1 MHRKKHLSFTSLRKS
16 LSEQI
21 ESFPDGRQEGKLSYS
36 QHDSLMSGFACM
48 YFQDPSLLQF
58 QQEMEEAQNRN
69 NLRSLFGVSKIPES
83 TQLKEIIDNIP
94 STNFRGIFNKYF
106 YQLQRGKHLEEYQFI
121 DGLYLCSIDGTQ
133 YFSSEKIQCKKCL
146 TKTHRDGNIHYSHQ
160 VLQSA
165 IMHPDKAEVIPLMPE
180 DISNTDG
187 QKKQDIELTASKR
200 LIPKIR
206 KDHPQL
212 GVIIVGDDLY
222 SKQPFIETVKSER
235 MHYILVAKPSD
246 HKIMM
251 RNIELNKTRVK
262 TIERESKERIYKYE
276 WINDIELNGREDTL
290 STNYFR
296 LQIIKKDKLGNQKIT
311 ATHSWIT
318 DLRVT
323 EQNVEKLVKGGRS
336 RWKIENECFNTL
348 KNQGYHLEHNYGH
361 GEKNLSFNFYLLTL
375 LAFYFHQI
383 FELTDKLYKANRAK
397 FGSKVHMWGTLR
409 TYIKILAFD
418 SWENLLKFALK
429 PEDYKPSWI
438 PPP

>member
-1 MHRKKHLSFTSLRKS
+1 MHIKKHLSFKSLRKS

-21 ESFPDGRQEGKLSYS
+21 ENFPDTRQGGKLSYS
-36 QHDSLMSGFACM
+36 QHDALMSGFACM

-69 NLRSLFGVSKIPES
+69 NLRTLFGVSKIPES
-83 TQLKEIIDNIP
+83 TQLKEIIDNIA
-94 STNFRGIFNKYF
+94 STNFRGIFKEYF

-121 DGLYLCSIDGTQ
+121 DGLYLCSVDGTQ
-133 YFSSEKIQCKKCL
+133 YFGSEKIQCKKCL

-160 VLQSA
+160 VLQCA
-165 IMHPDKAEVIPLMPE
+165 IMHPDKSEVIPLMPE

-212 GVIIVGDDLY
+212 GIIIVGDDLY
-222 SKQPFIETVKSER
+222 SKQPFIETVRSER

-251 RNIELNKTRVK
+251 RNIELNKSRVK
-262 TIERESKERIYKYE
+262 TIEKESKERIYKYE

-296 LQIIKKDKLGNQKIT
+296 VQIIKKDKLGNKKIT

-323 EQNVEKLVKGGRS
+323 EDNVEKLVKGGRS

-361 GEKNLSFNFYLLTL
+361 GEKNLSYNFYLLTL

-383 FELTDKLYKANRAK
+383 FELTDKLYKANRVK

-409 TYIKILAFD
+409 AYIKILVFD
-418 SWENLLKFALK
+418 SWEHLLKFALK
-429 PEDYKPSWI
+429 PDDYNPSWI

>member
-1 MHRKKHLSFTSLRKS
+1 MHIKKHLSFKSLRKS
-16 LSEQI
+16 LSKHI
-21 ESFPDGRQEGKLSYS
+21 ESFPDARHEGKLSYS
-36 QHDSLMSGFACM
+36 QHDALMSGFACM

-69 NLRSLFGVSKIPES
+69 NLRTLFGVSKIPES

-94 STNFRGIFNKYF
+94 STHFRGIFNEYF
-106 YQLQRGKHLEEYQFI
+106 YQLQRGKHLEEYRFI

-146 TKTHRDGNIHYSHQ
+146 TKTHRDGNVHYSHQ
-160 VLQSA
+160 VLQCA
-165 IMHPDKAEVIPLMPE
+165 IMHPDKSEVIPLMPE
-180 DISNTDG
+180 DISNRDG
-187 QKKQDIELTASKR
+187 NKKQDIELTASKR

-222 SKQPFIETVKSER
+222 SKQPFIETILSER

-251 RNIELNKTRVK
+251 RNIELNKAKVK
-262 TIERESKERIYKYE
+262 TIEKEFKERIYKYE
-276 WINDIELNGREDTL
+276 WVSDIELNGREDTL

-323 EQNVEKLVKGGRS
+323 EENVEKLVKGGRS

-361 GEKNLSFNFYLLTL
+361 GEKNLSYNFYLLTL

-409 TYIKILAFD
+409 AYINLLVFD
-418 SWENLLKFALK
+418 SWEDLLKFALN
-429 PEDYKPSWI
+429 PDDYNLSWI

>member
-1 MHRKKHLSFTSLRKS
+1 MHIKKHLSFKSLRKS
-16 LSEQI
+16 LSKQI
-21 ESFPDGRQEGKLSYS
+21 ISFADQRQVGKLSYS
-36 QHDSLMSGFACM
+36 QHDALMSGFACM

-58 QQEMEEAQNRN
+58 QQEMEETQNRN
-69 NLRSLFGVSKIPES
+69 NLRTLFGVTDIPES
-83 TQLKEIIDNIP
+83 TQLKDIIDNTA
-94 STNFRGIFNKYF
+94 STNFRGIFNEYF

-133 YFSSEKIQCKKCL
+133 YFSSQKISCKKCL
-146 TKTHRDGNIHYSHQ
+146 TKTHRDGTINYSHQ
-160 VLQSA
+160 VLQAA
-165 IMHPDKAEVIPLMPE
+165 IMHPCKTEVIPLMPE

-212 GVIIVGDDLY
+212 GLIMVGDDLY
-222 SKQPFIETVKSER
+222 SKQPFIETVLSER

-251 RNIELNKTRVK
+251 RNIELNKAKVK
-262 TIERESKERIYKYE
+262 ILKRESKDRTYLYQ

-296 LQIIKKDKLGNQKIT
+296 LQIIKKDKLGNEKVT

-318 DLRVT
+318 DLTVT
-323 EQNVEKLVKGGRS
+323 EKNVEKLVKGGRS

-348 KNQGYHLEHNYGH
+348 KNQGYYLEHNYGH
-361 GEKNLSFNFYLLTL
+361 GEKNLSYNFYLLTL

-397 FGSKVHMWGTLR
+397 FGSKVHMWETLR
-409 TYIKILAFD
+409 TYIKILVFET
-418 SWENLLKFALK
+418 WESLLKFALK
-429 PEDYKPSWI
+429 PDNYNVSWT
-438 PPP
+438 PP